1 MIWNYLLLSGL
12 FVFVYWFFQTEER
25 LYRFVFMTAFLVN
38 GLLIPIIGLWWATYT
53 LAGLVGIMA
62 LVWIIVESFIRE
74 VTLNDV

>member
-1 MIWNYLLLSGL
+1 MVWNYLLLSGL

-25 LYRFVFMTAFLVN
+25 LYRFVFMAAFLVN

-53 LAGLVGIMA
+53 LSGLVGIMA

-74 VTLNDV
+74 VTLNDA